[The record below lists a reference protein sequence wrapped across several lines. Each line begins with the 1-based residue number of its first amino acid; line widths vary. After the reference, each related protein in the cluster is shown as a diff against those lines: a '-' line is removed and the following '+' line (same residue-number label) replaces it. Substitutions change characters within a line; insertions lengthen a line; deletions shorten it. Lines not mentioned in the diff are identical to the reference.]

1 MDLVPSAGLK
11 KDIRDK
17 GVKFT
22 QTKIYEE
29 TKEEKEV
36 DYRKKEAV
44 VEQSIRE
51 AVNEELEL
59 EALLDNCV
67 EGALNLET
75 EDQIADNANT
85 TSMHHNKLNLKFK
98 EAEYVY

>member
-59 EALLDNCV
+59 SLVGQLCR
-67 EGALNLET
+67 
-75 EDQIADNANT
+75 
-85 TSMHHNKLNLKFK
+85 TSFELRDRGPDS
-98 EAEYVY
+98 